1 MTREML
7 RAKVHR
13 ITVTE
18 CDVEYEGSLTLDR
31 DLMDACGML
40 PFERIDVYD
49 VDNASRFST
58 YLIEGPRGSGACCVN
73 GAAARLVG
81 VGHKVIVAA
90 YAAMD
95 DDRDRDASS
104 RRSSSSTTRNRI
116 TAVKTHEG
124 AGVRVGARM
133 NDPTIIRTFS
143 DRGEAEIAR
152 SLLEAEGIDAATA
165 ADDTRGN
172 WPQF

>member
-18 CDVEYEGSLTLDR
+18 CDISYEGSLTLDR
-31 DLMDACGML
+31 EIMDACGMV

-49 VDNASRFST
+49 VNNANRFST

-73 GAAARLVG
+73 GAAARLVD

-90 YAAMD
+90 YCAVD
-95 DDRDRDASS
+95 DADVATHAPKIVLVDDA
-104 RRSSSSTTRNRI
+104 NRM
-116 TAVKTHEG
+116 TVVKAHEG
-124 AGVRVGARM
+124 AGVKVPA
-133 NDPTIIRTFS
+133 
-143 DRGEAEIAR
+143 
-152 SLLEAEGIDAATA
+152 
-165 ADDTRGN
+165 
-172 WPQF
+172 

>member
-31 DLMDACGML
+31 DLMDACGMA

-49 VDNASRFST
+49 ASNANRFST

-73 GAAARLVG
+73 GAAARLVD
-81 VGHKVIVAA
+81 VGHKVIIAA
-90 YAAMD
+90 YCAVD
-95 DDRDRDASS
+95 DANVATHVPKIVLVDDA
-104 RRSSSSTTRNRI
+104 NRM
-116 TAVKTHEG
+116 TVVKAHEG
-124 AGVRVGARM
+124 AGVKVPA
-133 NDPTIIRTFS
+133 
-143 DRGEAEIAR
+143 
-152 SLLEAEGIDAATA
+152 
-165 ADDTRGN
+165 
-172 WPQF
+172 